1 MGNGNSRCTELVM
14 EPNAACNIGECAENI
29 RGQRANSA
37 SPSDIW
43 VVTMRPNTNY
53 ETLRIERPINLKIFI
68 SPRSPTIHSTLD
80 PTQVLINPANELR
93 YETLIYE
100 YVVNSMLHN
109 MLNPFFVQYYGGAN
123 GCTFD
128 QLYNNLSYPKTNLS
142 DEQRTLALLRS
153 TFFMSDNLPGRP
165 SITDIAELNPANPQI
180 NGINTAL
187 LAELFTARNN
197 IRYGLIATARSIGI
211 PLSNWIQQR
220 IHNGTFTNDGW
231 VCIIQVVSALA
242 ALEGY
247 ECAHNDIHHGNLFVE
262 DGHYNY
268 RLVYD
273 DQQQNVTTSLN
284 CRMKVCLYDWD
295 RSYVTDLGNNPLL
308 TNPQYDFCTH
318 GAECNEYI
326 PQRDLTKFMLHLLD
340 YGVNAATRQSIIDL
354 LCSTTMSQPNRDN
367 FINNV
372 VNNVDQYGRAGHGF
386 MQFRNGNTMQRNDY
400 IGIRTPKRLLSHLI
414 HQRSAIPN
422 SGVSQLVIYNPE
434 LPMIAQDMFNTYIF
448 TTERIN
454 DAKHSFMTTEE
465 LEQRRSR
472 GEVVQR
478 MEH

>member
-1 MGNGNSRCTELVM
+1 MA
-14 EPNAACNIGECAENI
+14 PNAACNIGECAENI

-68 SPRSPTIHSTLD
+68 SPGSPIFSTLD
-80 PTQVLINPANELR
+80 PNQVLIKPASELQ
-93 YETLIYE
+93 YETRIYE

-128 QLYNNLSYPKTNLS
+128 QLYNNLSHPKTTLS

-153 TFFMSDNLPGRP
+153 TFFMSNNLPGRP
-165 SITDIAELNPANPQI
+165 SITDIAELNTANPQI

-187 LAELFTARNN
+187 LAELFTVRNN
-197 IRYGLIATARSIGI
+197 IRYGLIATARSVGI
-211 PLSNWIQQR
+211 PLSDWIQKR
-220 IHNGTFTNDGW
+220 IHNGNFTTDGW
-231 VCIIQVVSALA
+231 VCILQVVSALA

-273 DQQQNVTTSLN
+273 DDRQQNVTTSLN

-308 TNPQYDFCTH
+308 TNPHYDFCTH

-340 YGVNAATRQSIIDL
+340 YNGIDANTRQSVINL

-386 MQFRNGNTMQRNDY
+386 MRFRNTNTMQRNDY
-400 IGIRTPKRLLSHLI
+400 IGIRTPKRVLYHLI
-414 HQRSAIPN
+414 NNLSAIPN
-422 SGVSQLVIYNPE
+422 SGVSPLDIYNSDSVS
-434 LPMIAQDMFNTYIF
+434 IAGDMFSTYIF

-454 DAKHSFMTTEE
+454 EFKSTFMTNEE
-465 LEQRRSR
+465 LEQRRAR
-472 GEVVQR
+472 GEVAQR
-478 MEH
+478 MDL